1 MTRLL
6 HIVLTAVFS
15 LQMFASHNAV
25 ANITGQEFRIEINH
39 NLDTDVITA
48 RLIPFR
54 VGDEKE
60 HFHRLDLSALYTY
73 QGKNKQRDEV
83 VNLELSSVVKTR
95 KLNPD
100 LYVVFIV
107 DGREIHFPSNRS
119 AVRNPIPGRFWVG
132 ERMVFSVPTE
142 DFHKIA
148 AAKELAIKMGSVRF
162 DLDERALRALKVFG
176 ETIKKIAS

>member
-6 HIVLTAVFS
+6 HIVLTAVFF
-15 LQMFASHNAV
+15 LQTFASHNAV
-25 ANITGQEFRIEINH
+25 VNVTGQEHRIEISH
-39 NLDTDVITA
+39 DLVTEVVTA
-48 RLIPFR
+48 RLIRFR
-54 VGDEKE
+54 VGDKKE
-60 HFHRLDLSALYTY
+60 HFHSLDLAAFYAF

-83 VNLELSSVVKTR
+83 VKLELSSVVKTR

-119 AVRNPIPGRFWVG
+119 TVRNPIPGRFWVG

-142 DFHKIA
+142 DFHKLA